1 MIEKAFFNYSWE
13 IVMCDT
19 YCYQCVIMIRIRITY
34 IPLYTLLNVSD
45 ACVYTLLNPSRPC
58 DLTPQA
64 ITLSP

>member
-1 MIEKAFFNYSWE
+1 
-13 IVMCDT
+13 MCDT